1 MTRPRQRL
9 SEFSLCSWLRQA
21 RGATAVEYLVAL
33 ILCVLV
39 VLGISKL
46 FGETLYE
53 KYKMGDARISD
64 MERNQRRT
72 GGGSG
77 NDSNLVQAKEIDNA
91 NEGSGQNKAYV
102 TRSRNGSL
110 GGISEGDSQ
119 LSQEDQ
125 KRLMAKRL
133 ESSSGYSSQGG
144 ADEDGRG
151 SGESKDKIVDPKMTR
166 QQYAL
171 RGEKPPEQFRFNPFI
186 LIIIALLLLG
196 LGYIMVKGNK
206 EEG

>member
-1 MTRPRQRL
+1 M
-9 SEFSLCSWLRQA
+9 
-21 RGATAVEYLVAL
+21 EYLVAL

-64 MERNQRRT
+64 MERNQRRME
-72 GGGSG
+72 GGSG

-91 NEGSGQNKAYV
+91 NEGSGKNKGYA

-110 GGISEGDSQ
+110 GGMSEGDSQ

-144 ADEDGRG
+144 ANEEGRG
-151 SGESKDKIVDPKMTR
+151 SGESKDKIVDPKMKR